1 MAIAIH
7 GPSGGG
13 TDASGATAA
22 AGQVLSPYTFI
33 GAAGTLQTGSILSK
47 TAQTYTPG
55 TASQQ
60 IAAGQY
66 LSGAQT
72 IAGDTNLVA
81 ANIVSGKSI
90 FGVTGSAAAV
100 KGQIIDQRPL
110 IAYYPSDTKLVI
122 GVDFSTGGALAIYY
136 TSSSLGNVDNEIQ
149 AFSLIVP
156 PNDWD
161 NQWWQLVYYSP
172 TTAKVQLM
180 TSHQMSGEQYRC
192 SCTYD
197 SSTGLSTILAP
208 PLGGLTMPL
217 EQQSRY
223 NATIVYF

>member
-33 GAAGTLQTGSILSK
+33 GAAGTLETGSILSK
-47 TAQTYTPG
+47 SAQTYTPG

-66 LSGAQT
+66 LAGAQT
-72 IAGDTNLVA
+72 IAGDANLAA

-90 FGVTGSAAAV
+90 FGVAGSAAAV
-100 KGQIIDQRPL
+100 KGQYMDTSPL
-110 IAYYPSDTKLVI
+110 LTYYAPTTTLYVGPDLTA
-122 GVDFSTGGALAIYY
+122 GGALAIYY
-136 TSSSLGNVDNEIQ
+136 TSSVIPANAEQIF
-149 AFSLIVP
+149 AFNLIVP

-161 NQWWQLVYYSP
+161 NQWWGMLYYSS
-172 TTAKVQLM
+172 TQGKLQYV
-180 TSHQMSGEQYRC
+180 TSHSMPAEQYKC
-192 SCTYD
+192 SCTFGTT
-197 SSTGLSTILAP
+197 SEIIIPAAN
-208 PLGGLTMPL
+208 GLTWPL
-217 EQQSRY
+217 EKQGDYLAS
-223 NATIVYF
+223 IVCF

>member
-33 GAAGTLQTGSILSK
+33 GAAGTLQTGTILSK

-66 LSGAQT
+66 LAGAQT

-90 FGVTGSAAAV
+90 FGVAGSAAAV
-100 KGQIIDQRPL
+100 KGQIIDARTAMAYSKSYNRL
-110 IAYYPSDTKLVI
+110 SIAL
-122 GVDFSTGGALAIYY
+122 DFSAGGALAIYY
-136 TSSSLGNVDNEIQ
+136 TSSTIDDTNNEVQ
-149 AFSLIVP
+149 AFTLMVP

-161 NQWWQLVYYSP
+161 NQWWQVVYYSF
-172 TTAKVQLM
+172 TSSKLVLL
-180 TSHQMSGEQYRC
+180 TSHQMSDEQYRC

-197 SSTGLSTILAP
+197 SSTNISTITIPALH
-208 PLGGLTMPL
+208 GLTMPL
-217 EQQSRY
+217 EQESKY
-223 NATIVYF
+223 NANIIYF

>member
-33 GAAGTLQTGSILSK
+33 GAAGTLQTGTILSK

-72 IAGDTNLVA
+72 IAGDANLVA

-90 FGVTGSAAAV
+90 FGVAGSAAAV
-100 KGQIIDQRPL
+100 RGTNMDGMPALMSYDNNTIYIAGQ
-110 IAYYPSDTKLVI
+110 
-122 GVDFSTGGALAIYY
+122 VDLTNGFALAIYY
-136 TSSSLGNVDNEIQ
+136 ASLSLPETDNQ
-149 AFSLIVP
+149 VFAFNLIAP

-161 NQWWQLVYYSP
+161 NQWWQFVYYSSSR
-172 TTAKVQLM
+172 KKYVLVS
-180 TSHQMSGEQYRC
+180 SHAMSGEQYKC
-192 SCTYD
+192 SCTYNN
-197 SSTGLSTILAP
+197 SNGTSTIVVPALEGLSL
-208 PLGGLTMPL
+208 PLG
-217 EQQSRY
+217 
-223 NATIVYF
+223 NAYRRSIVYF

>member
-22 AGQVLSPYTFI
+22 AGQVLSPYKFI
-33 GAAGTLQTGSILSK
+33 GAAGTLQTGTILSK
-47 TAQTYTPG
+47 TAQAYTPG

-72 IAGDTNLVA
+72 IAGDANLVA

-90 FGVTGSAAAV
+90 FGVPGSAATV
-100 KGQIIDQRPL
+100 KGQIIDQRTL
-110 IAYYPSDTKLVI
+110 LAYDSSNTSLVI
-122 GVDFSTGGALAIYY
+122 VPDFTAGGALAIYY
-136 TSSSLGNVDNEIQ
+136 TSSGISNVDNEIQ
-149 AFSLIVP
+149 AFNLIVP

-161 NQWWQLVYYSP
+161 NQWWQIVYYSP
-172 TTAKVQLM
+172 VAQNVQLM

-197 SSTGLSTILAP
+197 GSWSTIIAP
-208 PLGGLTMPL
+208 ALDGLTMPL
-217 EQQSRY
+217 EQASKY
-223 NATIVYF
+223 VATIVYF

>member
-33 GAAGTLQTGSILSK
+33 GAAGTLQTGTILSK
-47 TAQTYTPG
+47 PAQTYTPG

-72 IAGDTNLVA
+72 IAGDANLVA

-90 FGVTGSAAAV
+90 FGVAGSAAAV
-100 KGQIIDQRPL
+100 KEQYMDQRPL
-110 IAYYPSDTKLVI
+110 LAYYAATTTLYVGP
-122 GVDFSTGGALAIYY
+122 DFSRGGALAIYY
-136 TSSSLGNVDNEIQ
+136 TSMLLPDNANQIF
-149 AFSLIVP
+149 AFNLIVP
-156 PNDWD
+156 PDDWD
-161 NQWWQLVYYSP
+161 NQWWGMLYYSSS
-172 TTAKVQLM
+172 
-180 TSHQMSGEQYRC
+180 TSKLQYVSSHTMDGEQYKC
-192 SCTYD
+192 SCSYD
-197 SSTGLSTILAP
+197 SSSSIIIPAA
-208 PLGGLTMPL
+208 GGLTMPL
-217 EQQSRY
+217 EQSSNY
-223 NATIVYF
+223 VASIVCF

>member
-33 GAAGTLQTGSILSK
+33 GAAGTLQTGTILSK

-66 LSGAQT
+66 LAGAQT

-90 FGVTGSAAAV
+90 FGVAGSAAAV
-100 KGQIIDQRPL
+100 KGQIIDARTAMAYSKSYNRL
-110 IAYYPSDTKLVI
+110 SIAL
-122 GVDFSTGGALAIYY
+122 DFSAGGALAIYY
-136 TSSSLGNVDNEIQ
+136 TSSTIDDTNNEVQ
-149 AFSLIVP
+149 AFTLMVP

-161 NQWWQLVYYSP
+161 NQWWQVVYYSFTSSKP
-172 TTAKVQLM
+172 VLL
-180 TSHQMSGEQYRC
+180 TSHQMSDEQYRC

-197 SSTGLSTILAP
+197 SSTNISTITIPALH
-208 PLGGLTMPL
+208 GLTMPL
-217 EQQSRY
+217 EQESKY
-223 NATIVYF
+223 NANIIYF